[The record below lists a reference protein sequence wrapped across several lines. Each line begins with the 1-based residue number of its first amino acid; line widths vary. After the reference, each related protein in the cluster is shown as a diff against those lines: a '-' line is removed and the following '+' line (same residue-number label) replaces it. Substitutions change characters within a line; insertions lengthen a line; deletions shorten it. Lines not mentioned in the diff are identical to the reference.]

1 MTGPRLGFFTR
12 LLEEASAADRYRFA
26 LEQIEQSERSGFASA
41 WVAQHHFGEHEG
53 GLPSPFVLLAAA
65 AERTSRIALATG
77 VVTLPIDDPLRVAE
91 DAVVLDQLS
100 GGRVQLGLA
109 TGGTPSSFAAF
120 GRESDRRREIFAEH
134 FEVLLDALGG
144 RGIRGTGSRIYP
156 SAGDLGARIWQAT
169 FSVDGGRRAGE
180 RGDGLLLSRTQ
191 PRPPASPGAPLHE
204 LQLPIIAA
212 YRAALPEGA
221 PVRVLASRT
230 ALVVDPENRTRAL
243 ELADDGLRALA
254 QTMFGIDTEGLG
266 IDELARITDTH
277 VGTVDEVVASLAQ
290 DETLG
295 AATDVSFQVH
305 SIAATHELTLR
316 SLQLLADEVAPRLGF
331 ATGAAAARELHTA
344 HHTTGGADRPLVTA
358 VSEGTP

>member
-12 LLEEASAADRYRFA
+12 LLEDAPAADRYRFA
-26 LEQIEQSERSGFASA
+26 LEQIDQAERSGFASA
-41 WVAQHHFGEHEG
+41 WIAQHHFGADEG

-65 AERTSRIALATG
+65 AARTSRIALATG
-77 VVTLPIDDPLRVAE
+77 VITLPIDDPLRVAE

-144 RGIRGTGSRIYP
+144 RGIRGTDSHIYP
-156 SAGDLGARIWQAT
+156 AAGDLGERIWQAT

-191 PRPPASPGAPLHE
+191 PRGEAGPDAPLHT

-212 YRAALPEGA
+212 YRDALPEGA
-221 PVRVLASRT
+221 PVRILASRT
-230 ALVVDPENRTRAL
+230 AVVVDPENRTRAF
-243 ELADDGLRALA
+243 ELAEVGLRQLA
-254 QTMFGIDTEGLG
+254 TSLLGFDPAGLSID
-266 IDELARITDTH
+266 DLARLTDTH
-277 VGTVDEVVASLAQ
+277 IGTVDEVVASLQA
-290 DETLG
+290 DASLAEV
-295 AATDVSFQVH
+295 TDVSFQVH
-305 SIAATHELTLR
+305 SVAATHELTLR
-316 SLQLLADEVAPRLGF
+316 SLELLADEVAPRLGF
-331 ATGAAAARELHTA
+331 ATGPDAAADLHAA
-344 HHTTGGADRPLVTA
+344 HRALVA
-358 VSEGTP
+358 AAPAQEGTR